1 MSSSYLLIIL
11 GIAIVYIIVA
21 CAKLKWHPLL
31 VLLSAAL
38 LVGIFSGMSA
48 KQTMETILSGSGA
61 IFAGIGFLIIL
72 GNFLGEVLEKTGAAA
87 SIARQLVNHSKQSS
101 VPHLTHAL
109 GILVGI
115 PVFCDAGF
123 ILLSRLIQS
132 MNSVQGSS
140 VASLQLS
147 LGTGLYASHVLIPP
161 TPGPMAATGNLGL
174 ENQLGWVILL
184 GLLLLLP
191 VGFITSMLIR
201 KMDKQLFSS
210 PLEPIQEAATSTPE
224 NNPQHSLFSAL
235 LPLLLPLFLI
245 TTGSVAPFFIGTE
258 QIRNGFQFLGHPVI
272 ALGISALLALLLL
285 ARRES
290 SQWGAWFQQALIQS
304 GPIIFI
310 TAAGGAFGAVLKA
323 TPLQEI
329 LSGYLQTSGIPNWA
343 IYPVAFLLAAVLK
356 TAQGSSTAALIITS
370 ALLFPVMGSF
380 DLNTPQ
386 QALVVLAIGSG
397 AMTVSHANDSYF
409 WVIHQYGK
417 IPVPALYRSYTLLTA
432 AMGISTLLGVLALYV
447 LTG

>member
-11 GIAIVYIIVA
+11 GVAIVYIIVA

-61 IFAGIGFLIIL
+61 IFASIGFLIIL
-72 GNFLGEVLEKTGAAA
+72 GSFLGEVLEKTGAAA
-87 SIARQLVNHSKQSS
+87 SIARQLVNRSKQSRI
-101 VPHLTHAL
+101 PYLTHAL
-109 GILVGI
+109 GLLVGI

-132 MNSVQGSS
+132 MNSIQGSS
-140 VASLQLS
+140 VASLQIS

-174 ENQLGWVILL
+174 ENQLGWVIAF
-184 GLLLLLP
+184 GLVLLLP
-191 VGFITSMLIR
+191 IAIITSMLIR

-210 PLEPIQEAATSTPE
+210 PLEPMQEAATTVSAG
-224 NNPQHSLFSAL
+224 NIQHSLFLAL
-235 LPLLLPLFLI
+235 LPLLLPLVLI
-245 TTGSVAPFFIGTE
+245 TAGSVAPLLFSNPLIS
-258 QIRNGFQFLGHPVI
+258 NGVQFLGNPVV
-272 ALGISALLALLLL
+272 ALAISALLALVLL
-285 ARRES
+285 AGKQRQ
-290 SQWGAWFQQALIQS
+290 QWGAWFQEALIQS

-329 LSGYLQTSGIPNWA
+329 LAGYLQTSSIPNWA

-380 DLNTPQ
+380 DLSTPQ

-417 IPVPALYRSYTLLTA
+417 IPVNKLYRSYTLLTA
-432 AMGISTLLGVLALYV
+432 AMGITTLLGVLALYV